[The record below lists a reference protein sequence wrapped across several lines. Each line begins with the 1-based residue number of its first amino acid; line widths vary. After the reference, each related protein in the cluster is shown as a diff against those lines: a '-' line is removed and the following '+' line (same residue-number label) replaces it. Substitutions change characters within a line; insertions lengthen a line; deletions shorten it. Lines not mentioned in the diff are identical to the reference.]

1 MKYKVKENNTL
12 DMIDWTIEKYVD
24 GIGWVGDSPI
34 FINKEKAEE
43 ECRRRNCVAEDD
55 AEIITVGWATREEW
69 ENLMKRHNLK
79 KSAREIILNG
89 VIFRMF
95 NRSITAVII
104 DEPYYRKMAA
114 DVIKSEIN
122 KANKQ

>member
-34 FINKEKAEE
+34 FTNKEKAEE

-55 AEIITVGWATREEW
+55 AEIITVAWATREEW
-69 ENLMKRHNLK
+69 ENLMKRNNLK